1 MENFM
6 GERAKSFGQ
15 LLIAGLLSG
24 SVIAAVIGFVLN
36 EQTTRVEEEVRS
48 QFKTAFEIFRSQHDW
63 KKQSLAEL
71 LGPMN
76 MQLRR
81 TKLAFMRW
89 DDLNLYL
96 EMTIIAKG
104 NETARD
110 LLLTKGYLIPPELM
124 ECSSRLIEHYDV
136 WLEKFERE
144 RKLQK
149 PDLETRFIFTGPD
162 GYPFPSE
169 CDTKFRQKYREL
181 WEEVYGEGLS
191 SASG

>member
-1 MENFM
+1 M
-6 GERAKSFGQ
+6 GEETKSFRQ
-15 LLIAGLLSG
+15 LLLAGLLSG
-24 SVIAAVIGFVLN
+24 SVIAGVLGFVLN

-48 QFKTAFEIFRSQHDW
+48 QFKNAFEVFRSQHDW

-71 LGPMN
+71 LGPIN

-110 LLLTKGYLIPPELM
+110 LLLSKGHLIPPELM
-124 ECSSRLIEHYDV
+124 KCSSRLIEHYDV

-144 RKLQK
+144 RKSQK
-149 PDLETRFIFTGPD
+149 PDLETKFIFTGPD

-169 CDTKFRQKYREL
+169 CDTEFRQKYQEL
-181 WEEVYGEGLS
+181 WKEVYGHD
-191 SASG
+191 